1 MRTEINHWKEVN
13 TCIGG
18 QHIQQILQL
27 KFKKS
32 VSDTSIIYSSC
43 SSQHYNLCFRS
54 GSTKSRNR
62 TEARL
67 EDWAYSVSE
76 VFFKVWNILLF
87 FRHSLEFALHVVKTS
102 WNLFI
107 INFLVKLC
115 IPGAG
120 SKWSPMRTWIRIPII
135 MFSDGIHNT
144 AHLLRRCVSR
154 GGVAEK
160 CAGHTHNHQQEEG
173 YHRPSPFWYKKI
185 PLEVS
190 PAFFERET

>member
-1 MRTEINHWKEVN
+1 MMKDILGSPNQQKLTSLGESMRHLTWLRD
-13 TCIGG
+13 GG
-18 QHIQQILQL
+18 SCWPEEQRHQPLTGGDRQEQQEDEDGDQPLEGGEHLHRRPTYSTNFTTKIQKIC
-27 KFKKS
+27 

-120 SKWSPMRTWIRIPII
+120 SKWSPMWIQE
-135 MFSDGIHNT
+135 DTENG
-144 AHLLRRCVSR
+144 LRSQR
-154 GGVAEK
+154 AK
-160 CAGHTHNHQQEEG
+160 
-173 YHRPSPFWYKKI
+173 F
-185 PLEVS
+185 
-190 PAFFERET
+190 